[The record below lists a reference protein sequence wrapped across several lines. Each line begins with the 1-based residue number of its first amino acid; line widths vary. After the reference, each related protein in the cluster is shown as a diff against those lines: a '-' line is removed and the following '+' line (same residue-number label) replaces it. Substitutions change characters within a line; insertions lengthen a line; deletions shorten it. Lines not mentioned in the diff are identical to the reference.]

1 MRQVAFYLASGATA
15 AAANFLS
22 RFAFSRWMPFE
33 AAVVLAYF
41 VGMLVGFT
49 LMRRFAFTEGRSPV
63 HKQVMGYCLVNA
75 AGVLQAVIVSS
86 LALRWLFPKLF
97 ADPNAMEPLAHLIG
111 IAVPTVSSYF
121 GHRYITFR

>member
-1 MRQVAFYLASGATA
+1 MRQVGFYLASGATA

-22 RFAFSRWMPFE
+22 RFAFSHWMPFE
-33 AAVVLAYF
+33 AAVVLSYI
-41 VGMLVGFT
+41 VGMVVGFT
-49 LMRRFAFTEGRSPV
+49 LMRRFAFKPGATPV
-63 HKQVMGYCLVNA
+63 SRQVLGYCVVNA

-86 LALRWLFPKLF
+86 LALRWLFPKIF
-97 ADPNAMEPLAHLIG
+97 DEPSAMEPLAHLIG

>member
-1 MRQVAFYLASGATA
+1 MRQVVLYLASGATA

-33 AAVVLAYF
+33 AAVVLAYL

-49 LMRRFAFTEGRSPV
+49 LMRRFAFAGGSAPV
-63 HKQVMGYCLVNA
+63 RRQLVGYCLVNA
-75 AGVLQAVIVSS
+75 AGVLQAVVVSS
-86 LALRWLFPKLF
+86 LALRWLFPRLF
-97 ADPNAMEPLAHLIG
+97 SDPLAMEPLAHLIG

-121 GHRYITFR
+121 GHRNITFR